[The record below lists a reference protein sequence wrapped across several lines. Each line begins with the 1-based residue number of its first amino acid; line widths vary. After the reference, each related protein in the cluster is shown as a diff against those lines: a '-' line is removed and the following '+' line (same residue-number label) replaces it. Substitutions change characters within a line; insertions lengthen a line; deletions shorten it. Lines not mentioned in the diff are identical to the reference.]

1 MNAHLP
7 QSYEAMV
14 ELEEIAAVPHHIITA
29 RHGKPLIGVY
39 QDTLVGSYRLTQPG
53 IEFTR
58 REFMNLMMWNKRFDG
73 NMPVSRAGAE
83 GRQRWTGQQVLGAL
97 MPPINMEMG
106 NKSYD
111 GEKDNNTS
119 NNYVKIVQGD
129 IQQGVVDGD
138 IYMKPSKGII
148 HVAYNDCGPKDTVEL
163 LDALQN
169 TVENFL
175 VLNGFSVG
183 ISDLIA
189 DEETK
194 KEIDR
199 KIQEKKKQVE
209 QVILQVHLDLFD
221 NNTGK
226 TNQQEFEDQIFGIL
240 NQATSDAG
248 STGQQSLSAENR
260 LLAMVRSGS
269 KGEPLNVAQ
278 MMACLGQ
285 TAIEGKRV
293 PYGFTDRT
301 LPHYKKYDDSSEARG
316 FIESSF
322 IRGLTPQQFF
332 FHAMS
337 GREGLIDTAVKTADT
352 GYIQRQLIKSMEDLT
367 VQHDGTV
374 RDANNNV
381 IQFHYGEDGID
392 PTKIETQ
399 SLPIGKLSKQDIED
413 QFGMKQVDWSTVL
426 KDGTIR
432 DADAELI
439 TEYVNDLL
447 FDQRMMVEEVFQK
460 KSLDSGSVF
469 APVNL
474 ARWVLNIKVR
484 CALKP
489 TEKTDLTPAIV
500 LNGIKKIIER
510 THSYHK
516 IWSALLRFHL
526 APHKLIVKERFTK
539 EAFELLME
547 IIVITH
553 MKSWV
558 QPGDQVGIVAA
569 QSIGEPATQM
579 TLNTFHQA
587 GVASKS
593 AVTRG
598 VPRLRELLKVT
609 QNPKASSLTI
619 YLKPEYRNNKDKARE
634 VVQDLELTVL
644 RNITDKVGIYWDE
657 KDSTTIVK
665 EDVALMKFYDL
676 FEQDLMSAEEIK
688 DVWSKWILRLELNRE
703 EMFNRNIS
711 IQEVVSVIKT
721 QFNDDINI
729 VYSDY
734 NSDKLV
740 MRIRLSDKKDKDTA
754 SQLDDFTNLK
764 KFQNKLLNNIVIRGL
779 PGIKAVTFRNDKQYV
794 ENINGKYEQVE
805 QFVLDT
811 DGSNFIKVMNHPA
824 VDGTKLYSTNVWDVY
839 EVLGIEATR
848 AILFNEIHGLF
859 ESVGVNYRHLCLLC
873 DVITRFG
880 RLMSIDRYGI
890 NKNDIGTLAKASFEE
905 TEKIL
910 LKAALFGEVDPVT
923 GVSANIMM
931 GQPIRG
937 GTAFSQILMDDQML
951 PQLLVAID
959 VEKNKLDA
967 EEVGDLSKLEDE
979 GMSLTDP
986 CSTHQFKLNMVLPK
1000 PKVSFEEPD
1009 IEFDII

>member
-1 MNAHLP
+1 
-7 QSYEAMV
+7 
-14 ELEEIAAVPHHIITA
+14 
-29 RHGKPLIGVY
+29 
-39 QDTLVGSYRLTQPG
+39 
-53 IEFTR
+53 
-58 REFMNLMMWNKRFDG
+58 
-73 NMPVSRAGAE
+73 
-83 GRQRWTGQQVLGAL
+83 
-97 MPPINMEMG
+97 
-106 NKSYD
+106 
-111 GEKDNNTS
+111 
-119 NNYVKIVQGD
+119 
-129 IQQGVVDGD
+129 
-138 IYMKPSKGII
+138 
-148 HVAYNDCGPKDTVEL
+148 
-163 LDALQN
+163 
-169 TVENFL
+169 
-175 VLNGFSVG
+175 
-183 ISDLIA
+183 
-189 DEETK
+189 
-194 KEIDR
+194 
-199 KIQEKKKQVE
+199 
-209 QVILQVHLDLFD
+209 
-221 NNTGK
+221 
-226 TNQQEFEDQIFGIL
+226 
-240 NQATSDAG
+240 
-248 STGQQSLSAENR
+248 
-260 LLAMVRSGS
+260 MVRSGS

-516 IWSALLRFHL
+516 IWAALLRFHL

-794 ENINGKYEQVE
+794 ENIDGKYEQVE

-967 EEVGDLSKLEDE
+967 EEEGDLSKLEEE

-986 CSTHQFKLNMVLPK
+986 CSTHQFKLNMVLPQ
-1000 PKVSFEEPD
+1000 PKVSFEEPE